1 MKLSYPK
8 SSILK
13 TVEKTNQ
20 EPLRSTSSGALFIS
34 NEDFT
39 NIADTKTQQN
49 QDFTEHPKPRSK
61 PN

>member
-13 TVEKTNQ
+13 TVEKN
-20 EPLRSTSSGALFIS
+20 ESKAPRDLPAGALLIW

-39 NIADTKTQQN
+39 NIADPKTQQN
-49 QDFTEHPKPRSK
+49 QDFTQHEKSEV
-61 PN
+61 

>member
-13 TVEKTNQ
+13 TVEKN
-20 EPLRSTSSGALFIS
+20 ESKAPRDLPAGALLIW

-49 QDFTEHPKPRSK
+49 QDFADDPKPEVHS
-61 PN
+61 